1 MTKNVQVHRSI
12 ATMGCYIPQ
21 EFQEKIRAIFQKN
34 QIKIESKQINLIQQQ
49 FSKKLFEVPFN
60 I

>member
-1 MTKNVQVHRSI
+1 
-12 ATMGCYIPQ
+12 MGCYIPQ